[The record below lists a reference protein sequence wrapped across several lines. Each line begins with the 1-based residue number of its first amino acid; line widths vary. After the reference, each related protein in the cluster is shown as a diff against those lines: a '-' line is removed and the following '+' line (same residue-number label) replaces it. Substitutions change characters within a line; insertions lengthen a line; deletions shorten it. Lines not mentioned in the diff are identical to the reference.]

1 MYNKQYYLFNSMKK
15 NYIYSKKKK
24 SNLLLRLFNT
34 CII

>member
-24 SNLLLRLFNT
+24 KIKFA
-34 CII
+34 IKIV